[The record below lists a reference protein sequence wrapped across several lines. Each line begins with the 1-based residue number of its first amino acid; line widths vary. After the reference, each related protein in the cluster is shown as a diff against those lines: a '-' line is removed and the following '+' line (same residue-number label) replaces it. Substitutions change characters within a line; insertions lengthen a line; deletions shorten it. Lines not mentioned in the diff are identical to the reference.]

1 AWRRVASGPAP
12 GRLGALY
19 PSSTFGDVSFPNAPA
34 DPPHPRAPGPGR
46 PRSIV
51 VVSVLL
57 LLEAL
62 ATLGAAAWYSTS
74 LVADGPVSLGGRIFM
89 LVLIIAA
96 SVWQANVAIQVFK
109 GHAWTRAAAIVWQVF
124 QVIFAVSFL
133 GAGGWALA
141 LGIGLLVPAALI
153 IVLTF
158 DPRATAFFGDRAP
171 RT

>member
-1 AWRRVASGPAP
+1 MSN
-12 GRLGALY
+12 
-19 PSSTFGDVSFPNAPA
+19 PNAPI
-34 DPPHPRAPGPGR
+34 DPPHAGAPGPER
-46 PRSIV
+46 PLSIV

-57 LLEAL
+57 LLESL
-62 ATLGAAAWYSTS
+62 ATLGAAVWYATTLSG
-74 LVADGPVSLGGRIFM
+74 DGPVSLGGRIFM

-96 SVWQANVAIQVFK
+96 SVWQANVAMHVFR

-133 GAGGWALA
+133 GAGGFGLA
-141 LGIGLLVPAALI
+141 LGVALLVPAAAI

-158 DPRATAFFGDRAP
+158 DPRATAYFGDRVP